1 MESKFIAVIG
11 LQWGDEGKGKV
22 IDALKEEYEVGI
34 RFQGGAN
41 AGHTVYKEN
50 EKIVLHQIPSAI
62 LSPDKEAL
70 ISCGC
75 VLDLSALDREIEEIR
90 KRNIEIEGRLF
101 IDERTPLVFDFHKE
115 EDILEEEKKGKNKI
129 GTTGKGIGP
138 AYRDLIARKALK
150 IGHFKDIDRAYRK
163 FKDLWEFALEI
174 RGARYGRPLKP
185 CDDLFEK
192 NLELFKKIKDFLID
206 GILYLKKKEKEGKR
220 ILFEGAQGAMLDILL
235 GTYPYVTSSHTVS
248 GSISLSTGIAPW
260 KIKRIIGV
268 SKCYTTRVGEGPFP
282 TEEKSEF
289 GEFLREKGQE
299 FGATTGR
306 PRRCGWLD
314 LPLLRYAIRITGA
327 TELIITKLDVL
338 AELKKIK
345 VCIEYE
351 IENKKLQF
359 PPPLTDELYKVK
371 PIYREFDGFES
382 NEKDRNLR
390 NFLDFIEK
398 ETYTKITYI
407 SISKG
412 GELKK
417 LP

>member
-1 MESKFIAVIG
+1 MNSKFLAIIG

-22 IDALKEEYEVGI
+22 IDALREEYEVGI

-41 AGHTVYKEN
+41 AGHTVYKGN
-50 EKIVLHQIPSAI
+50 DKIILHQIPSAI
-62 LSPDKEAL
+62 LSSDKEAL

-75 VLDLSALDREIEEIR
+75 VLDLEALDKEIEEIR

-138 AYRDLIARKALK
+138 AYRDLIARKAVK
-150 IGHFKDIDRAYRK
+150 IGDFKDIDKAYRK
-163 FKDLWEFALEI
+163 FKNLWEFASEI

-192 NLELFKKIKDFLID
+192 NSELFKKIKDFLTD
-206 GILYLKKKEKEGKR
+206 GILYLKKKEEEGKKM
-220 ILFEGAQGAMLDILL
+220 LFEGAQGVMLDILL
-235 GTYPYVTSSHTVS
+235 GTYPYVTSSHTVA

-282 TEEKSEF
+282 TEENSEF
-289 GEFLREKGQE
+289 GELLRQKGQE

-314 LPLLRYAIRITGA
+314 LPLLKYAIRITGA

-338 AELKKIK
+338 SGIKKIK
-345 VCIEYE
+345 VCTEYE
-351 IENKKLQF
+351 VNGKKLEL

-371 PIYREFDGFES
+371 PIYKEFDGFEPD
-382 NEKDRNLR
+382 EKDGNLR
-390 NFLDFIEK
+390 KFLDFIEK
-398 ETYTKITYI
+398 ETGIRITYI
-407 SISKG
+407 SASKG
-412 GELKK
+412 EELKK
-417 LP
+417 LL